1 MSKVV
6 LVTGGS
12 RGIGS
17 AIAREYASNG
27 YDVVVNYVNSESKA
41 FKLCNSLES
50 EYGINTLAIKCDVSD
65 EDEVKLMI
73 EKIVDRF
80 GRIDVVVNNAGI
92 AIDSVIDDKT
102 KENFRKILDVN
113 LIGTFLV
120 CKYASKYMESGSIVN
135 ISSTNGIDSFYPFSM
150 DYDASKAGL
159 NILTK
164 DLAME
169 FAPRIRVNA
178 VAPGWVNT
186 DMNKLLDDEFIS
198 EESSKIGL
206 GRFAEPSEIAKVVYF
221 LSSDD
226 ASYINGEIIKVDG
239 GKK

>member
-17 AIAREYASNG
+17 AIARVYASNG
-27 YDVVVNYVNSESKA
+27 YDVVVNYVNGESKA
-41 FKLCNSLES
+41 NELCNSLES
-50 EYGINTLAIKCDVSD
+50 EYIINTLAIKCDVSD
-65 EDEVKLMI
+65 EESVKMMI
-73 EKIVDRF
+73 DKIIDKF
-80 GRIDVVVNNAGI
+80 GRIDVIVNNAGI

-102 KENFRKILDVN
+102 KESFRKILDVN

-120 CKYASKYMESGSIVN
+120 CKYASKYMKEGSIVN

-150 DYDASKAGL
+150 DYDASKAGV

-164 DLAME
+164 NLAME
-169 FAPRIRVNA
+169 FSPRIRVNA

-186 DMNKLLDDEFIS
+186 DMNKLLDDEFI
-198 EESSKIGL
+198 EEEVSKIGL
-206 GRFAEPSEIAKVVYF
+206 GRFANPEEIAKVVYF
-221 LSSDD
+221 LSSED

>member
-17 AIAREYASNG
+17 AIVREYASNG
-27 YDVVVNYVNSESKA
+27 YDVVVNYVNSESKSNE
-41 FKLCNSLES
+41 LCKSLES
-50 EYGINTLAIKCDVSD
+50 EYGINALAIKCDVSD

-102 KENFRKILDVN
+102 KDNFRKILDVN

-120 CKYASKYMESGSIVN
+120 CKYASKYMEEGAIVN

-150 DYDASKAGL
+150 DYDASKAGV

-164 DLAME
+164 NLAME
-169 FAPRIRVNA
+169 FSPRIRVNA

-206 GRFAEPSEIAKVVYF
+206 GRFANPEEIAKVVYF